1 MGGAKMLIIVF
12 ILAAIFLALF
22 GVAFVS
28 IVWTYRP
35 DLSVLDILREVVKEI
50 KKKDR

>member
-12 ILAAIFLALF
+12 ILAAVFLALF

-35 DLSVLDILREVVKEI
+35 DLSVLDILRGAVKEL
-50 KKKDR
+50 KNRK